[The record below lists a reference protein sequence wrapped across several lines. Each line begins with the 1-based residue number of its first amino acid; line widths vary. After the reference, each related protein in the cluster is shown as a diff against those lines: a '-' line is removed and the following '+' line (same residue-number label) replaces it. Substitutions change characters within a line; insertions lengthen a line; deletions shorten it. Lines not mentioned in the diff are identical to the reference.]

1 MHLSATDGS
10 TGKPAITGGLA
21 GIATLIEEARAEAH
35 AAGMPCVLFDN
46 GDVLQGTP
54 LAETLA
60 DMPVTADH
68 ALVRCFA
75 ALRYDAVGL
84 GNHDL
89 DFGLRYLFDVAEHLP
104 MPFIA
109 SNLEIGSGSPL
120 KDYHIIT
127 CALPGSQDKLRIGV
141 FSVLPQNTAIWNAG
155 TLSGGARVRSVRTA
169 AESAAAQLRKQGA
182 DLVIAL
188 AHMGPDCLQSEHG
201 DQTSASPLDDLICA
215 DAVIA
220 GHTHL
225 RSPSPQQ
232 KAVSPQ
238 PMVMPGFAGSDLGV
252 LDLHLHRSQKGGLS
266 PSGHT
271 STLRRN
277 GPDTE
282 QHESITAICNAV
294 QKETADRLHQPIGR
308 LKHPLYSYFAL
319 ARPTPTSAL
328 IARAQERAVRKSL
341 QGTLYAD
348 LPVISAAADPCIGG
362 RGGPWD
368 YVDIE
373 PGIFRRSDLS
383 GLCPYRNTV
392 WAVLM
397 TGTEI
402 RARMNQTARVFHR
415 LSPSRPDQTINDPS
429 VPGFEFDS
437 YFGLTCQIDLSRDS
451 LRIRNLSFRARP
463 VKDDDLFVLAINQFR
478 AAGGGG
484 VDPVPNWQV
493 LRRDIIPIRE
503 AVIETLAAG
512 GFEPALYPPPWTFVP
527 GSGLTATLH
536 TSPDAIK
543 HLEQDLPGAVNIGQ
557 SDEGFAII
565 RFAV

>member
-1 MHLSATDGS
+1 MHLSAIDGS
-10 TGKPAITGGLA
+10 TGKPATTGGLA
-21 GIATLIEEARAEAH
+21 GIATLIKEARAEAH

-104 MPFIA
+104 MPLLA
-109 SNLEIGSGSPL
+109 SNLEIGGASPL
-120 KDYHIIT
+120 KDCHIIF
-127 CALPGSQDKLRIGV
+127 CILPGSGHKLRIGV
-141 FSVLPQNTAIWNAG
+141 FSVLPENTAIWNAG
-155 TLSGGARVRSVRTA
+155 TLNGGTRVRPVRAA
-169 AESAAAQLRKQGA
+169 AEIAAAHLREQGA

-188 AHMGPDCLQSEHG
+188 AHMGPDRLQSEHG
-201 DQTSASPLDDLICA
+201 DQTPASPLDDLTCA

-232 KAVSPQ
+232 DTISPR

-252 LDLHLHRSQKGGLS
+252 LDLHLHRTQEGALS
-266 PSGHT
+266 LKGHT

-294 QKETADRLHQPIGR
+294 QKETAERLHQPIGM
-308 LKHPLYSYFAL
+308 LKHPLHSYFAL

-328 IARAQERAVRKSL
+328 IARAQERAVRNAL
-341 QGTLYAD
+341 RRTLYAD
-348 LPVISAAADPCIGG
+348 LPIISAAADPRIGG

-373 PGIFRRSDLS
+373 PGILRRSDLS
-383 GLCPYRNTV
+383 DLCPYRNSV

-397 TGTEI
+397 TGAEI
-402 RARMNQTARVFHR
+402 RARMNQTVRVFGR
-415 LSPSRPDQTINDPS
+415 LSLSRPDQTINDPS
-429 VPGFEFDS
+429 VPGFEFDNF
-437 YFGLTCQIDLSRDS
+437 YGLTCQIDLTRDS
-451 LRIRNLSFRARP
+451 QRIRNLSFRAQP

-484 VDPVPNWQV
+484 VGPLPEWQV
-493 LRRDIIPIRE
+493 LVRNIIPIRE
-503 AVIETLAAG
+503 AVTETLAAE
-512 GFEPALYPPPWTFVP
+512 GFEPALCPPPWSFVP
-527 GSGLTATLH
+527 GTGLTAILH
-536 TSPDAIK
+536 TSPAAIK
-543 HLEQDLPGAVNIGQ
+543 HLDRDLPGAVNIGQ
-557 SDEGFAII
+557 SEEGFAII
-565 RFAV
+565 RFAL